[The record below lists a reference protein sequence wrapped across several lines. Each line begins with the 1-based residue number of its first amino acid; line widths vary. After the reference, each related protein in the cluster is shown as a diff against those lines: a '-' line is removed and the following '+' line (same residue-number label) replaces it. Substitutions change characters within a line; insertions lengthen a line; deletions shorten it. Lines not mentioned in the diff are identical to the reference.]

1 LLTNMRLLGWAMRS
15 RTVSDVVEQLRVP
28 KRWGLILIATCGIL
42 MLGSKAEEY
51 YYNIFVRLKLS
62 LLALMFVHGWY
73 FRRSV
78 YFNTA
83 AIDRAP
89 VIPTRAKVAASLS
102 ILLWTGIACAGR
114 GIGYIEPPLSKIHAQ
129 NTAPAPSLPAKP

>member
-1 LLTNMRLLGWAMRS
+1 
-15 RTVSDVVEQLRVP
+15 VVEQLRVP